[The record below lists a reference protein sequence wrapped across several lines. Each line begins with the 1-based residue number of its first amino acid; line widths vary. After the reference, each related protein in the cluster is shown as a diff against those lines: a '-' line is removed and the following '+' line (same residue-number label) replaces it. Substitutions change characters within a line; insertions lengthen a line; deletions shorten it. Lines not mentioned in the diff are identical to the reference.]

1 MYARLT
7 SLIPILQWG
16 PAYQRR
22 DLKSDLIAGLTHG
35 AMVVPQ
41 GMAYALLAGLPPVVG
56 LYAATV
62 PMILYAVL
70 GTSRQLAVGPVAI
83 VSLLVATALAPIVE
97 QGTAG
102 YLAAAAL
109 LALMVGVLHLL
120 LALFRL
126 GFVVNFLSHGV
137 LVGFTA
143 AAALIIGL
151 SQIKHVLGVSIPRTE
166 QFLDT
171 GIEVAKVL
179 PETHGLTLVLG
190 AGCLATLIAIKKFI
204 PRLPGPLIVVV
215 ASTIVTA
222 VFGLAD
228 RGVATVGSIPGS
240 LPAFA
245 IPGLDVDLMRSLL
258 SAALIITIVGFMESV
273 AVAKVYARRNRY
285 DLVPNQELVGLGMA
299 NVAAGVF
306 SAYPVTGGFSRTA
319 VNASAGARTQFA
331 SLITAAIVILTLLV
345 LTPLFESLPQAAL
358 GAIIIM
364 AVVNLIDITEMRHI
378 AQVKRSDLL
387 TLAVAF
393 FGTLLLGI
401 ELGIAVAVL
410 VSMLVVFARMS
421 KPFTAVLGKVPGTLS
436 YRNIER
442 FPDAEVTTGVRVIRM
457 DAALSFVNAAFTKQ
471 LLLEQA
477 KLIEGTVDDVVD
489 GRRVLVLECSGI
501 NDLDVTGAGILD
513 EVLDDLEDH
522 GVELYLSDVK
532 GPTRDVL
539 EAAHLWERFAGRV
552 FATTDAAVRCAVGHD
567 PPPPSLRAAGIHERE
582 DPAP

>member
-1 MYARLT
+1 MNARLT
-7 SLIPILQWG
+7 SLIPILEWG

-41 GMAYALLAGLPPVVG
+41 GMAYALLAGLPPVIG

-62 PMILYAVL
+62 PMILYAVF

-151 SQIKHVLGVSIPRTE
+151 SQLKHVLGVSIPRTE

-179 PETHGLTLVLG
+179 PETHGLTLALG
-190 AGCLATLIAIKKFI
+190 AGCLAVLIAIKKFV

-215 ASTIVTA
+215 GATVITSA
-222 VFGLAD
+222 FGLAD
-228 RGVATVGSIPGS
+228 RGVATVGSLPGS

-245 IPGLDVDLMRSLL
+245 IPGLDVGLMRSLL

-285 DLVPNQELVGLGMA
+285 DLVPNQELISLGMA

-331 SLITAAIVILTLLV
+331 SLITASIVILTLLV

-364 AVVNLIDITEMRHI
+364 AVVNLIDIAEMRHI

-387 TLAVAF
+387 TLSVAF
-393 FGTLLLGI
+393 LGTLLLGI

-436 YRNIER
+436 YRNIDR
-442 FPDAEVTTGVRVIRM
+442 FPDAELTPGVRVIRM
-457 DAALSFVNAAFTKQ
+457 DAALSFVNASFTKQ
-471 LLLEQA
+471 LILEQA
-477 KLIEGTVDDVVD
+477 TLIDGTIDAVPD
-489 GRRVLVLECSGI
+489 GRRVLVLNCSGI

-513 EVLDDLEDH
+513 EVLDDLEDRN
-522 GVELYLSDVK
+522 VELYLSDVK

-539 EAAHLWERFAGRV
+539 LRAHLWERFAGRV
-552 FATTDAAVRCAVGHD
+552 YATTDAAVRSALGDD
-567 PPPPSLRAAGIHERE
+567 PPPPSLRAAGIDERE
-582 DPAP
+582 DPVR

>member
-1 MYARLT
+1 MKSLLV

-22 DLKSDLIAGLTHG
+22 DLKGDLIAGLTHG

-97 QGTAG
+97 QGTVG
-102 YLAAAAL
+102 YVAAAAL

-120 LALFRL
+120 LAVFRL
-126 GFVVNFLSHGV
+126 GFIVNFMSHGV

-143 AAALIIGL
+143 AAAMIIGL
-151 SQIKHVLGVSIPRTE
+151 SQLKHVLGVSIPRTE

-171 GIEVAKVL
+171 GIEVAKVVSD
-179 PETHGLTLVLG
+179 TH
-190 AGCLATLIAIKKFI
+190 LATLLLGLGCLMTLLLIRRFV
-204 PRLPGPLIVVV
+204 PRLPGPLIVVI
-215 ASTIVTA
+215 ASTVITA

-228 RGVATVGSIPGS
+228 RGVATVGSLPGS

-245 IPGLDVDLMRSLL
+245 IPGLDVSLMRSLF

-285 DLVPNQELVGLGMA
+285 DLVPNQELVGLGLA
-299 NVAAGVF
+299 NVAAGLF

-331 SLITAAIVILTLLV
+331 SLITAGIVVLTLLV

-364 AVVNLIDITEMRHI
+364 AVVNLIDIREMRHI
-378 AQVKRSDLL
+378 AQVKRSDLF

-401 ELGIAVAVL
+401 ELGIAVAV
-410 VSMLVVFARMS
+410 VASMLVVFARMS
-421 KPFTAVLGKVPGTLS
+421 RPFTAVLGKVQGTTS
-436 YRNIER
+436 YRNLDR
-442 FPDAEVTTGVRVIRM
+442 FPDAEVTPGVRVVRM
-457 DAALSFVNAAFTKQ
+457 DAALSFVNASFTKK

-477 KLIEGTVDDVVD
+477 AQIEGTIDGVGH
-489 GRRVLVLECSGI
+489 GRRVLVLNCSGI
-501 NDLDVTGAGILD
+501 NDVDATGAGILD
-513 EVLDDLEDH
+513 EVLDDLEDL
-522 GVELYLSDVK
+522 GVELFVSDVK

-539 EAAHLWERFAGRV
+539 VRAHLWDRFAGRV
-552 FATTDAAVRCAVGHD
+552 YATTDAAVRAAVGHD
-567 PPPPSLRAAGIHERE
+567 PPPESLRAAGIDERE
-582 DPAP
+582 PHRA

>member
-1 MYARLT
+1 MKSLLV

-22 DLKSDLIAGLTHG
+22 DLKGDLIAGLTHG

-41 GMAYALLAGLPPVVG
+41 GMAYALLAGLPPGVG

-97 QGTAG
+97 QGTVG
-102 YLAAAAL
+102 YVAAAAL

-120 LALFRL
+120 LAVFRL
-126 GFVVNFLSHGV
+126 GFIVNFMSHGV

-143 AAALIIGL
+143 AAAMIIGL
-151 SQIKHVLGVSIPRTE
+151 SQLKHVLGVSIPRTE

-171 GIEVAKVL
+171 GIEVAKVVSD
-179 PETHGLTLVLG
+179 TH
-190 AGCLATLIAIKKFI
+190 LATLLLGLGCLMTLLLIRRFV
-204 PRLPGPLIVVV
+204 PRLPGPLIVVI
-215 ASTIVTA
+215 ASTVITA

-228 RGVATVGSIPGS
+228 RGVATVGSLPGS

-245 IPGLDVDLMRSLL
+245 IPGLDVSLMRSLF

-285 DLVPNQELVGLGMA
+285 DLVPNQELVGLGLA
-299 NVAAGVF
+299 NVAAGLF

-331 SLITAAIVILTLLV
+331 SLITAGIVVLTLLV

-364 AVVNLIDITEMRHI
+364 AVVNLIDIREMRHI
-378 AQVKRSDLL
+378 AQVKRSDLF

-401 ELGIAVAVL
+401 ELGIAVAV
-410 VSMLVVFARMS
+410 VASMLVVFARMS
-421 KPFTAVLGKVPGTLS
+421 RPFTAVLGKVQGTTS
-436 YRNIER
+436 YRNLDR
-442 FPDAEVTTGVRVIRM
+442 FPDAEVTPGVRVVRM
-457 DAALSFVNAAFTKQ
+457 DAALSFVNASFTKK

-477 KLIEGTVDDVVD
+477 AQIEGTIDGVGH
-489 GRRVLVLECSGI
+489 GRRVLVLNCSGI
-501 NDLDVTGAGILD
+501 NDVDATGAGILD
-513 EVLDDLEDH
+513 EVLDDLEDL
-522 GVELYLSDVK
+522 GVELFVSDVK

-539 EAAHLWERFAGRV
+539 VRAHLWDRFAGRV
-552 FATTDAAVRCAVGHD
+552 YATTDAAVRAAVGHD
-567 PPPPSLRAAGIHERE
+567 PPPESLRAAGIDERE
-582 DPAP
+582 PHRA